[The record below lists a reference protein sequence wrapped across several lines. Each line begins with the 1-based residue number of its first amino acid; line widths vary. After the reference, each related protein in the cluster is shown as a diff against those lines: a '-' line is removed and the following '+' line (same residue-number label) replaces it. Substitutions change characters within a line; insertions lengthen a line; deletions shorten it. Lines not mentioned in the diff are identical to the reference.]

1 MVRQNARDV
10 LGVEQDASLRALKIS
25 EIMLEEAVAT
35 CICAELSCKVFEK
48 GLDEYREESK
58 LWEGMYRDL
67 LEDYTALANRSPK
80 HFRLLPLLWAS
91 K

>member
-1 MVRQNARDV
+1 MLSRMIKDAESARNLKLRRLKERVGRQNARDV

-48 GLDEYREESK
+48 GLDE
-58 LWEGMYRDL
+58 
-67 LEDYTALANRSPK
+67 
-80 HFRLLPLLWAS
+80 
-91 K
+91 